1 MLVSQIL
8 KTKGDAVVGIEP
20 EATVIEAARLM
31 AEHNVGAVLVRTADN
46 EVRGIL
52 SERDLARALAAQ
64 GGAAADARV
73 ATLMTPNVITC
84 GPTDSSDRLMEM
96 MTQRRIRHLPVV
108 MDGKL
113 IGMISIGDVVKA
125 RLGEL
130 QSQAAELQAYI
141 ATG

>member
-1 MLVSQIL
+1 VLVSQIL

-20 EATVIEAARLM
+20 EATVVEAARLM
-31 AEHNVGAVLVRTADN
+31 AEHNVGAVLVRTAAG

-52 SERDLARALAAQ
+52 SERDLARGLAVQ
-64 GGAAADARV
+64 GRAIADARV
-73 ATLMTPNVITC
+73 STLMTASVITC
-84 GPTDSSDRLMEM
+84 GPTDSSDKLMEL
-96 MTQRRIRHLPVV
+96 MTQRRIRHLPVM
-108 MDGKL
+108 MDGQL